1 MVGARFLSRG
11 LKRTLAGLSLLPALS
26 LAASETPHPA
36 PPVVRAADSQLAEIP
51 AQTRAELFEQ
61 GVLMRGREPA
71 LKEQSTNGI
80 EAFVIFDASPQQVYD
95 LLQQTSRQGEF
106 RPEVSEIRVVERVEG
121 KHVDEHRLKIL
132 FRRYVY
138 RLDYRFRPGA
148 WRIEWRLDD
157 RFDNDLK
164 AVTGYWELY
173 RLEDG
178 RTLGR
183 SGTSVQV
190 GASVPKFLANW
201 ITRINLPKSMKNL
214 RAWVN
219 ENARSRAKGLP

>member
-1 MVGARFLSRG
+1 MVGARLLTRG
-11 LKRTLAGLSLLPALS
+11 LKRSIAGLGLLPALS
-26 LAASETPHPA
+26 LAAGETPRPA
-36 PPVVRAADSQLAEIP
+36 PSALRTADSQLEEIP
-51 AQTRAELFEQ
+51 PETHGKLFEH
-61 GVLMRGREPA
+61 GVLIRKREPA
-71 LKEQSTNGI
+71 REDQGRNAI

-106 RPEVSEIRVVERVEG
+106 RPEVSEIREIERIGE

-138 RLDYRFRPGA
+138 RLGYRFYPEA
-148 WRIEWRLDD
+148 WRIEWRLDE
-157 RFDNDLK
+157 RFDNDLRG
-164 AVTGYWELY
+164 VTGYWELY

-219 ENARSRAKGLP
+219 ERARPHTNGLP

>member
-214 RAWVN
+214 RSWVN

>member
-1 MVGARFLSRG
+1 MIGARLLTRG
-11 LKRTLAGLSLLPALS
+11 LKRSIAGLGLLPALP
-26 LAASETPHPA
+26 LAAGETPRPA
-36 PPVVRAADSQLAEIP
+36 PPALRTADSQLEEISAE
-51 AQTRAELFEQ
+51 TRAELFEQ
-61 GVLMRGREPA
+61 GVLMRKGEPA
-71 LKEQSTNGI
+71 REEQGRNAI

-95 LLQQTSRQGEF
+95 LLHQTSRQGEF
-106 RPEVSEIRVVERVEG
+106 RPEVSEIREIERIEG

-138 RLDYRFRPGA
+138 RLDYRFYPEA

-157 RFDNDLK
+157 RFDNDLRG
-164 AVTGYWELY
+164 VTGYWELY

-214 RAWVN
+214 RAWIN
-219 ENARSRAKGLP
+219 ESARPHTNGLP